1 MAVLGSQCWDHSAA
15 LSLGLPQS
23 PVPCSDVCALDP
35 AWAVWQRMVFVSVS
49 RCWCFPKHPVLF
61 LLLPSLAIEI
71 ALLVVFF
78 SKRFL
83 QLPLYVKCENSAL
96 IPLQFSFF
104 LSQCVPWE
112 LGGLQCV

>member
-1 MAVLGSQCWDHSAA
+1 MLGSQCWDCSAA

-35 AWAVWQRMVFVSVS
+35 AWAAWQRMVFVSVS

-96 IPLQFSFF
+96 IPSQFSF
-104 LSQCVPWE
+104 LISQCVPWE

>member
-1 MAVLGSQCWDHSAA
+1 MLGSQCWDCSAA

-35 AWAVWQRMVFVSVS
+35 AWAAWQRMVFVSVS

-96 IPLQFSFF
+96 IPSQFSFF